1 MSSKKLLNKT
11 KSRRSSLSD
20 KKKLLVDLELIRER
34 FRRYWKALITIILVY
49 IVFYS
54 FWRFILLQK
63 ATEKAVGSEWSDDD
77 NVKWLLTS
85 LVVLVQGGLY
95 SLDGIITA
103 KLKTPFGQMCFA
115 VNKYEGFSEK
125 KKDIIVN
132 EITESSEHCKET
144 FKKFGMLTMTTELV
158 SFLIKITDDKSSE
171 EKTSKFQSA
180 TIVGYFVPLSLA
192 FWNIWKVNRILNK
205 FRENLIT
212 NLAEKKWQNK
222 LTPLKLT

>member
-1 MSSKKLLNKT
+1 
-11 KSRRSSLSD
+11 
-20 KKKLLVDLELIRER
+20 
-34 FRRYWKALITIILVY
+34 
-49 IVFYS
+49 
-54 FWRFILLQK
+54 
-63 ATEKAVGSEWSDDD
+63 
-77 NVKWLLTS
+77 

-158 SFLIKITDDKSSE
+158 SFLIKITDDKSLFE
-171 EKTSKFQSA
+171 EGMSKFQSA

-192 FWNIWKVNRILNK
+192 F
-205 FRENLIT
+205 
-212 NLAEKKWQNK
+212 
-222 LTPLKLT
+222 